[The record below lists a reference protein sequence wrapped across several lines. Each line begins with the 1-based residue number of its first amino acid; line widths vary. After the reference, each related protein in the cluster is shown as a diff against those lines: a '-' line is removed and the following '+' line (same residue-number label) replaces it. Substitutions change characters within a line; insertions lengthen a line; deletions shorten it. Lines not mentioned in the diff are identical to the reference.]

1 MQDNIMQFEVFLD
14 LNFEYRFM
22 YKAKKVSDRYIDL
35 PADKFVGGDVSD
47 RTPPEVPELAVIVPV
62 EAFTGTV
69 TAIE

>member
-1 MQDNIMQFEVFLD
+1 MQFEVFLD

-47 RTPPEVPELAVIVPV
+47 RTPPTVPELAVIVPV
-62 EAFTGTV
+62 EVFTGTV